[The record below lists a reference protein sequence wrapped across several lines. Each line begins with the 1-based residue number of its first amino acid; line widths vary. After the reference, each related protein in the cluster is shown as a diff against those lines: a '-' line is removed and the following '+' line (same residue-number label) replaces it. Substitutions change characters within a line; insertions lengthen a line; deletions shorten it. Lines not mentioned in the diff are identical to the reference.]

1 MQEARELSAMRTET
15 HFIGK
20 RLKRIEDT
28 RLLSGEARFLDD
40 IQLPDMMYAVFVR
53 STYAHAR
60 INKISTDIAKKVS
73 GVYGIFTAKELSDT
87 IIQDRLPLAFPRFDW
102 NSNIR

>member
-1 MQEARELSAMRTET
+1 MPLLHMQEARELSAMRTET

-28 RLLSGEARFLDD
+28 RLLSGKARFLDD

-53 STYAHAR
+53 STLMHMHGL
-60 INKISTDIAKKVS
+60 IKFLLTSQKK
-73 GVYGIFTAKELSDT
+73 
-87 IIQDRLPLAFPRFDW
+87 
-102 NSNIR
+102 